1 MTTETLVR
9 WLPVC
14 VAAKML
20 NVSRQRVYE
29 LVRDGQLGW
38 QRLGKT
44 ILISKRSIDERI
56 ERRKGQYE
64 L

>member
-1 MTTETLVR
+1 MMTEMLVR

-14 VAAKML
+14 VARKML
-20 NVSRQRVYE
+20 GVSRQRVYE
-29 LVRDGQLGW
+29 LVNEGQLGW
-38 QRLGKT
+38 QRLGNT

-56 ERRKGQYE
+56 ERRKGQGE

>member
-1 MTTETLVR
+1 MTTEMLVR

-14 VAAKML
+14 VAKAML
-20 NVSRQRVYE
+20 GVSRQRVYE

-38 QRLGKT
+38 QRLGNT

-56 ERRKGQYE
+56 ERRKGQGE